1 MTAAANTMHIFRRE
15 FRHYFIT
22 PIAYIVISIFL
33 ILTGW
38 FFFSTFFLY
47 SQTELRNFF
56 SLLPIIFSF
65 IVPTVTMRLFSEEYN
80 VGSYEILVT
89 MPVTDRDII
98 LGKFLAALCFVAVML
113 LPTVSYAI
121 SVSMLGDLDWGPVVG
136 GYVGALLLGG
146 AFVAVGLF
154 ASALTKNQ
162 IIAFII
168 GMIICFALTMV
179 DKILF
184 FLPESM
190 LGFFQYIGADYHFE
204 NVSKGILDTRDVLYF
219 ASVVFAALYG
229 TFLVLQEKK

>member
-1 MTAAANTMHIFRRE
+1 MAAANTMHIFKRE
-15 FRHYFIT
+15 FRHYFVT
-22 PIAYIVISIFL
+22 PIAYIVIAIFL

-47 SQTELRNFF
+47 NQAELRNFY
-56 SLLPIIFSF
+56 SLLPLIFSF
-65 IVPTVTMRLFSEEYN
+65 IVPTLTMRLFSEEYN

-89 MPVTDRDII
+89 MPVTDPDII
-98 LGKFLAALCFVAVML
+98 LGKFFAALAFIAVML
-113 LPTVSYAI
+113 LPTISYAI
-121 SVSMLGDLDWGPVVG
+121 SVSFLGELDWGPVVG
-136 GYVGALLLGG
+136 GYVGALLLGA
-146 AFVAVGLF
+146 AFCAVGLF

-168 GMIICFALTMV
+168 GMIICFSLTMI

-190 LGFFQYIGADYHFE
+190 LGFFQFIGAGYHFE
-204 NVSKGILDTRDVLYF
+204 NVSRGILDTRDILYF
-219 ASVVFAALYG
+219 VSIVFMALYG